1 MGKLGIDRKF
11 TGESR
16 SFIVGMIISYFVC
29 FVTKSIGLLSRRCTL
44 ERNEQKSR
52 KGESAVD
59 LLHSQRVLRDRLSF
73 NLSLGTF
80 LCRFRLFRFQFQ
92 LIFILSSKRG
102 LYPIRRF
109 DLVATVLSALAP
121 PLITHLHPK
130 NFREEIGTWH
140 NLNREFDC
148 EGYRLVWLTVT

>member
-1 MGKLGIDRKF
+1 LGKLGIDRKF

-109 DLVATVLSALAP
+109 DLFPATSPLSPGSACILPCLSLSAGLSRSR
-121 PLITHLHPK
+121 I
-130 NFREEIGTWH
+130 
-140 NLNREFDC
+140 EFT
-148 EGYRLVWLTVT
+148 L